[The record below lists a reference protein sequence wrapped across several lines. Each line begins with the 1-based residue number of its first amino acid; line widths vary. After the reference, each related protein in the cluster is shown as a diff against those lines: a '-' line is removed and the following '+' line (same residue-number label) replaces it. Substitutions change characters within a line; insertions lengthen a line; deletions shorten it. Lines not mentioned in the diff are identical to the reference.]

1 MRSTTASTSRT
12 GRRSCRSWALSGTGS
27 AGCRLY
33 GATISGAGPSVL
45 VWCERGAAAA
55 VADSLAG
62 VAPRIL
68 RLSVSDAGVV
78 VG

>member
-1 MRSTTASTSRT
+1 MRSTTVCTSRT

-27 AGCRLY
+27 ASLPAY

-45 VWCERGAAAA
+45 VWCERGAAAPSPTRSPA
-55 VADSLAG
+55 I
-62 VAPRIL
+62 APRIL
-68 RLSVSDAGVV
+68 PLSVADAGVV